1 MGPIPAAAR
10 PQDRRPTVRRA
21 LALAALAAAALALAA
36 GAGAA
41 VAPAGLSSDTPPV
54 SAPAADAPPRPAP
67 LQLPTA
73 PAPAGPPAFAP
84 PILDWPVEQTPERW
98 RLMALYLQRHH
109 GGPFTGDPEVDTR
122 MSPRAVVLHW
132 TGSPRAKSAFFTF
145 QRVRQRGQRD
155 RSEPNA
161 VNLSSHF
168 VVERDGTIFRLLP
181 ETRMGRHTIGLNH
194 LAIGVENV
202 GDGRNWPL
210 TPAQVEANIAL
221 VRWLHSR
228 HPITHLLAHGEYRRM
243 EGHPYFRERV
253 DSFRTGRVDPGVPFM
268 AAVRAGL
275 ADLPLQGP
283 PPGPAPRRR
292 LLRGSGH

>member
-1 MGPIPAAAR
+1 MRHPA
-10 PQDRRPTVRRA
+10 
-21 LALAALAAAALALAA
+21 ALAALACAVALAA
-36 GAGAA
+36 AA
-41 VAPAGLSSDTPPV
+41 VAPAAVQSPA
-54 SAPAADAPPRPAP
+54 APAAPPADAAPAPAP
-67 LQLPTA
+67 LRLPAA
-73 PAPAGPPAFAP
+73 PADAGPPAFAP
-84 PILDWPVEQTPERW
+84 PILDWPVDQSPERW
-98 RLMALYLQRHH
+98 RLMALYLERHH

-132 TGSPRAKSAFFTF
+132 TASPRAPSAFFTF
-145 QRVRQRGQRD
+145 QRPRQRGQRD

-168 VVERDGTIFRLLP
+168 LVERDGTIYRLLP

-202 GDGRNWPL
+202 GDGRRWPL
-210 TPAQVEANIAL
+210 TPAQVESNIAL
-221 VRWLHSR
+221 VRWLASR

-253 DSFRTGRVDPGVPFM
+253 ASFRTGRVDPGPSFM

-275 ADLPLQGP
+275 ADLGLQGP
-283 PPGPAPRRR
+283 PPGPAPRGRV
-292 LLRGSGH
+292 LRGSGH